1 MSVRIRLDANDFAD
15 DLDYSAASSD
25 IELQEV
31 EATRRR
37 RLVSRGDGRSTIRH
51 AHIARWTFGFVK
63 DGFTT
68 LLNANWLIILLV
80 FGAAYILSWLFF
92 AGLWAAVAEGYGG
105 VNNTCAVNVVD
116 FTSAFLFSVEV
127 ETTIGFGSKY
137 LSNDCHVGA
146 FLLVLQS
153 ILGLVIDAVLLGL
166 IFAKLT
172 LPRHRRKSLIFSRT
186 AVIRKEDGEWVFQC
200 RVGDLR
206 RSQLVECHIRLQ
218 LYLFRQPRHRETA
231 KVFEQH
237 DLDVGYE
244 TGLDR
249 VVLLTPVL
257 ITHPI
262 SDESPLHR
270 LVGLTP
276 EQLGAMDFEVVVI
289 LEGIVEATGLT
300 AQALWS
306 YTPEEVAFNEEFVPV
321 ISRGATSGQWVVD
334 FARIHDTRPT
344 DHHL

>member
-1 MSVRIRLDANDFAD
+1 MSACIRLNTD
-15 DLDYSAASSD
+15 DLEYRAAYPG
-25 IELQEV
+25 IALQEAGV
-31 EATRRR
+31 TRHFRR
-37 RLVSRGDGRSTIRH
+37 RLVSRGDGRSTIKYNN
-51 AHIARWTFGFVK
+51 IARLTVNFVK

-68 LLNANWLIILLV
+68 LINANWVVILLV
-80 FGAAYILSWLFF
+80 FCAAYILSWLIF
-92 AGLWAAVAEGYGG
+92 AGLWAAIAGGYGG
-105 VNNTCAVNVVD
+105 ANNTCIVNVED
-116 FTSAFLFSVEV
+116 FSSAFLFSVEV

-137 LSNDCHVGA
+137 VSNDCYVGA

-153 ILGLVIDAVLLGL
+153 IFGLVIDAVLLGL

-206 RSQLVECHIRLQ
+206 RSQLVECHVRLQ
-218 LYLFRQPRHRETA
+218 LYSFQPRPREIVN
-231 KVFEQH
+231 VFEQH

-249 VVLLTPVL
+249 IVLLTPIL

-262 SDESPLHR
+262 SPESPLH
-270 LVGLTP
+270 GLTP
-276 EQLGAMDFEVVVI
+276 AQLQATDFEIVVI

-306 YTPEEVAFNEEFVPV
+306 YTPEEVVFNEEFVPV
-321 ISRGATSGQWVVD
+321 VSRGASSGQWVVD
-334 FARIHDTRPT
+334 FARIHDTSLVEEP
-344 DHHL
+344 